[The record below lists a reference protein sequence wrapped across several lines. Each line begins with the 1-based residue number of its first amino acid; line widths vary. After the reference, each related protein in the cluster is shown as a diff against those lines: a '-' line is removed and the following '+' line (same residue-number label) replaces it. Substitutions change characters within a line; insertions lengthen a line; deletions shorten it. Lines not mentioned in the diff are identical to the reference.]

1 MKIDVSSSET
11 LKKDIAEYLQ
21 NIPGTK
27 EWTEA
32 RLLKDKQLRQK
43 IFIEKCEKLGISG
56 MSIREEVRRTYVSIG
71 FYALVLEQEYGIS
84 QEFEFDNRTET
95 ILDLTPKVIE
105 ATKVWNK
112 TLVDLI
118 QDIAKMKGLV

>member
-1 MKIDVSSSET
+1 MRVDVSSSET

>member
-1 MKIDVSSSET
+1 MKLNISSSRT
-11 LKKDIAEYLQ
+11 FKDATRKALQ

-27 EWTEA
+27 EWAEA
-32 RLLKDKQLRQK
+32 RLEVDKQLRLK
-43 IFIEKCEKLGISG
+43 LFSEKCEKLGISEVN
-56 MSIREEVRRTYVSIG
+56 IQEEVVRTRVAIG

-84 QEFEFDNRTET
+84 QTFEFDNRTET

-112 TLVDLI
+112 QLIDLI
-118 QDIAKMKGLV
+118 QDTAKMKGLI